1 MFIIVSTD
9 TTEAESPVLS
19 GLAGTDAL
27 QALVQDKLLKKSR
40 GSRVLQIPPHIG
52 GISID
57 YVNYTFGSKREVWL
71 LKTGNGG
78 ETYDTSH
85 AYVAEVIDP
94 SGVVY
99 QLKIALTM
107 RNRKDG
113 VFVLARRRR
122 LGSGLALVRRPNST
136 SFLQ

>member
-9 TTEAESPVLS
+9 TTETESPVLS

-27 QALVQDKLLKKSR
+27 QTLVQNNLLKKSH

-57 YVNYTFGSKREVWL
+57 YVNYTFGNKREVWL
-71 LKTGNGG
+71 LRTGHG
-78 ETYDTSH
+78 ETYDKSR
-85 AYVAEVIDP
+85 AYVAEVVDY

-99 QLKIALTM
+99 QLTIALTM

-136 SFLQ
+136 SFLP